1 MTLHLSEADVWTVLT
16 MPMAIEAVED
26 VSRKQAAGEVL
37 LHPRRRFEFP
47 GGRFFHQM
55 AAADL
60 KADRVATKQYT
71 YVNGKLKFV
80 ICLHDM
86 KTADL
91 LALIEGDRLSQ
102 QRTGAA
108 SGVATKYLARTN
120 AKTAGIIGSGWQA
133 EAQLE
138 AIAAVRRLDSAKVYG
153 RDAERREKFAATMTE
168 RVGFLVKAVA
178 SSAEA
183 IRGADIVCAAT
194 TASKAVLFGEDLA
207 GGVHVN
213 AIGANHMRK
222 RELDDAAVVKADVVI
237 VDSIEQSK
245 QEAGDLVLG
254 FASDESRWQ
263 RVSEL
268 SQLVAESAP
277 GRNSDSQITLFK
289 SNGIAAWDLAVAMR
303 VYEEAVRQGLGR
315 RLPFWQPAS

>member
-1 MTLHLSEADVWTVLT
+1 MTLHLSEADVWAVLT

-71 YVNGKLKFV
+71 YVDGKLKFI

-86 KTADL
+86 KTAEL

-108 SGVATKYLARTN
+108 SGAATRILARAN
-120 AKTAGIIGSGWQA
+120 AKTAAIIGSGWQA

-138 AIAAVRRLDSAKVYG
+138 AVAAVRKLESAAVYG
-153 RDAERREKFAATMTE
+153 RDPERRGTFAREMTG
-168 RVGFLVKAVA
+168 RLGFPVRAVG

-183 IRGADIVCAAT
+183 VHGADIVCAAT
-194 TASKAVLFGEDLA
+194 TASKAVLFGADLTA
-207 GGVHVN
+207 GMHVN

-222 RELDDAAVVKADVVI
+222 RELDDAAVLKANVVV

-254 FASDESRWQ
+254 FATDEGRWE

-268 SQLVAESAP
+268 SHLVAGRAP
-277 GRNSDSQITLFK
+277 GRQSDTQITLFK

-303 VYEEAVRQGLGR
+303 VYEQAMKRGIGRQLA
-315 RLPFWQPAS
+315 FWQPAS